1 MRLLAQ
7 ATKEDLRGGK
17 KEGGANKT
25 TPGDKAPQKEG
36 TTMKETVQKHVDRRE
51 QALQEEADAED
62 DKTKEKGADKA
73 EKAQAM
79 VDALEAKLGKPGR
92 ETAEQAEKEQTKDDA
107 LQAKAGEQEAAAKED
122 NV

>member
-36 TTMKETVQKHVDRRE
+36 ITMKETVQNHVDKRE

-62 DKTKEKGADKA
+62 DKTKEKAADKA

-92 ETAEQAEKEQTKDDA
+92 ETAEQAEQEQTKDDA
-107 LQAKAGEQEAAAKED
+107 LQAKAGEQEAAAKEE